1 MTIRV
6 AAVADVHVDES
17 SVGRLRPLLGDLRDQ
32 ADVLL
37 VGGDLTQHGKPREAG
52 VLAEELRDIDLPVL
66 AVLGNHDHQADR
78 ARGIVRALRSAGIRV
93 LDGQSDVVEIGGER
107 LGVAGIKGFA
117 GGFVGAHGSDFGERE
132 MKAFVRH
139 TKKMAGRLDYL
150 LRTLEADVR
159 VALLHYAPVRET
171 LRGEPRELY
180 PFLGSSHLADAVD
193 AAGADLVLH
202 GHAHHGSE
210 EGATPRGI
218 PVRNV
223 ARSVIDAPYRV
234 FFLHC
239 PDEGRAD
246 GNGSIAART
255 VSPTSG

>member
-1 MTIRV
+1 MIRV
-6 AAVADVHVDES
+6 AAVADVHFAEAS
-17 SVGRLRPLLGDLRDQ
+17 AGDLRPRLRDLRDR
-32 ADVLL
+32 ADVFLMA
-37 VGGDLTQHGKPREAG
+37 GDLTQHGEPREAAT
-52 VLAEELRDIDLPVL
+52 LAEELRGIDVPIL
-66 AVLGNHDHQADR
+66 ATLGNHDYHAGR
-78 ARGIVRALRSAGIRV
+78 VRGVRRALRSADIRV
-93 LDGQSDVVEIGGER
+93 LEGESDVVEVGGER

-117 GGFVGAHGSDFGERE
+117 GGFAGADGSDFGEPE
-132 MKAFVRH
+132 MKTFVRH

-150 LRTLEADVR
+150 LRVLEADIR

-180 PFLGSSHLADAVD
+180 PFLGSSHLAEAAD

-210 EGATPRGI
+210 TGTTPRGV

-234 FFLHC
+234 LSLHR
-239 PDEGRAD
+239 PDAVRPD
-246 GNGSIAART
+246 GNASVAAPSAIA
-255 VSPTSG
+255 TSR

>member
-1 MTIRV
+1 MIRV
-6 AAVADVHVDES
+6 AAVADLHLAEDS
-17 SVGRLRPLLGDLRDQ
+17 SGELRPLLRDLRDR

-37 VGGDLTQHGKPREAG
+37 IAGDLTQHGEPREAAT
-52 VLAEELRDIDLPVL
+52 LAEEIRGIEVPVL
-66 AVLGNHDHQADR
+66 ATLGNHDYHAGRVHGIRR
-78 ARGIVRALRSAGIRV
+78 AMESAGIRV
-93 LDGQSDVVEIGGER
+93 LEGESDVVEVGGER
-107 LGVAGIKGFA
+107 LGVVGIKGFA
-117 GGFVGAHGSDFGERE
+117 GGFAGADGSDFGEPE

-150 LRTLEADVR
+150 LRVLDADTR

-180 PFLGSSHLADAVD
+180 PFLGSSHLAEAVD
-193 AAGADLVLH
+193 GAGAELILH

-210 EGATPRGI
+210 RGATPRGI

-234 FFLHC
+234 FSIRRQ
-239 PDEGRAD
+239 DESRTD
-246 GNGSIAART
+246 GDGTTAART
-255 VSPTSG
+255 ASATPR